1 MATTNHERFG
11 KALAQHLD
19 ADRCGKSPGQAD
31 VVG

>member
-19 ADRCGKSPGQAD
+19 ADRCGPGQAD